1 MYVLEMHWYIVYCIV
16 LSLYWKSNCIDTSRI
31 MIYQHIMAC
40 FNDFAIKLL
49 YIVVKLMVHN
59 ASQRKKKLFLLKVAQ
74 NNVLTPLH
82 IEQYIAVSWY
92 IRGNIS
98 MGLHTVSLQ
107 LYFYKCTCSAWELW
121 QRRMENFKIWPTKLN
136 ITIGKTQSGEMLTK
150 CLPIV

>member
-1 MYVLEMHWYIVYCIV
+1 
-16 LSLYWKSNCIDTSRI
+16 

-82 IEQYIAVSWY
+82 IEQYIAVS
-92 IRGNIS
+92 
-98 MGLHTVSLQ
+98 
-107 LYFYKCTCSAWELW
+107 
-121 QRRMENFKIWPTKLN
+121 
-136 ITIGKTQSGEMLTK
+136 
-150 CLPIV
+150 